1 MNSLLTAL
9 RQGGDMVV
17 PPNRPFG
24 IFFGLAI
31 LGMTGVL
38 GLVSISASSTDE
50 WSEYLTYGTVLTVF
64 SWILLLLASTRV
76 DGAGD
81 QLKIVNFFT
90 TISVPASR
98 VRGVD
103 ALNGLVVVL
112 DDERRIEC
120 VAYGSSVLQDFIP
133 VLRPDRHV
141 ARLEEWVSAHGGGP
155 GEGGRQVC
163 TSGRGRARM
172 CGAHSSAVAGVD
184 DLHDS
189 DPCGRGPVAC
199 TVSGTDAVRVPAAR
213 WP

>member
-1 MNSLLTAL
+1 MKSLLTAL

-17 PPNRPFG
+17 PPNRPLG

-38 GLVSISASSTDE
+38 GLVSISASSADE
-50 WSEYLTYGTVLTVF
+50 WSEYLTYGTVLAVF
-64 SWILLLLASTRV
+64 GWILLLLASTRV
-76 DGAGD
+76 VGAGD

-133 VLRPDRHV
+133 ALRPDRHV
-141 ARLEEWVSAHGGGP
+141 ARLEEWASAHGGGP
-155 GEGGRQVC
+155 GEGRTSSLHVRTTVRTYVWCAFPVLWLGSMTYMTVIRAAAGPLRALLQVP
-163 TSGRGRARM
+163 M
-172 CGAHSSAVAGVD
+172 
-184 DLHDS
+184 
-189 DPCGRGPVAC
+189 P
-199 TVSGTDAVRVPAAR
+199 
-213 WP
+213 